1 MNDEIK
7 TMNPEQPTTPTPE
20 ENGGQGEKMFTQ
32 DEVNRIVSER
42 LSRER
47 EKLAQQPKEDE
58 REIALRERERALEAR
73 ESKNRCEDYLREI
86 NMSTKYR
93 DDFLDVLDTSDFD
106 KFKTIVDRLGKP
118 FLVKVTIEGA
128 NTANPPFR
136 CDGMSVDAQIAN
148 AFKPKF

>member
-7 TMNPEQPTTPTPE
+7 TMNTEQPTTPTPE

-106 KFKTIVDRLGKP
+106 KFKTI
-118 FLVKVTIEGA
+118 
-128 NTANPPFR
+128 
-136 CDGMSVDAQIAN
+136 
-148 AFKPKF
+148 PKF